1 MTIFKRSTYL
11 TILLL
16 LFTTLKVSAVERV
29 TPSEVFSEARALE
42 NAISTFS
49 KKEINRLNSMKLFDA
64 KPLHVYAIAT
74 ALNEKVGVLMDI
86 EGLSDIKRHA
96 FPNEDT
102 QPKNVLQLIKV
113 IQHNIQKLRPE
124 TQFERIIVHGK
135 SPRDVLR
142 VLIRTNLLIDNLV
155 DKKFSPKYLYTM
167 VQQLKKNLI
176 HAIVQS
182 GRRLPKSDYALFS
195 NVESKDLFVNA
206 ENMFKTLMNTTRL
219 KFDQDYPERP
229 YYSPYDKSEIRPYH
243 VYTITVMNIV
253 LLKDLIRRY
262 DIPQYNN
269 EKLTISSVV
278 SPAHIYAEYEKI
290 LYMMYFFNM
299 KN

>member
-1 MTIFKRSTYL
+1 MTLFKRSTYL

-16 LFTTLKVSAVERV
+16 LFITLKVSAVKEV
-29 TPSEVFSEARALE
+29 TPSQVFSEARALE
-42 NAISTFS
+42 NAINKFS
-49 KKEINRLNSMKLFDA
+49 KNESNRLNSMKLFDA

-74 ALNEKVGVLMDI
+74 ALNEKVGLLMDI

-96 FPNEDT
+96 FPNEDI
-102 QPKNVLQLIKV
+102 QPKNVLKLIKV
-113 IQHNIQKLRPE
+113 IQSNIQKLKPE
-124 TQFERIIVHGK
+124 TQFERKIVQGK

-142 VLIRTNLLIDNLV
+142 VLIRTNLLLDNLV
-155 DKKFSPKYLYTM
+155 DKTFSPKYLYTM
-167 VQQLKKNLI
+167 VQQLKKNLM

-182 GRRLPKSDYALFS
+182 GRRLPKSNFALFS

-253 LLKDLIRRY
+253 LFKDLIRRY

-278 SPAHIYAEYEKI
+278 SPAHIYAEYEKV
-290 LYMMYFFNM
+290 LYLMYFFNM